1 MADKKEIKSVR
12 ITQRNPFKYYS
23 YNGDEP
29 FSPENKEEI
38 AKFDEAGVSPSS
50 IEDGCKLTIFEEG
63 RFKKAILIPPYTF
76 NLKKSR
82 KKDELVIYKGSS
94 AESDADV
101 LNAALDKLSND
112 DEYSQY
118 PKNGTRIRYKVLQDP
133 YKDQSPL
140 KRESYGS
147 GNYYLNNGCKINIL
161 WIGYNSN
168 TVFSKT
174 DENNKDVSKKEV
186 KVFPPSD
193 GRVKIDGYYVYH
205 KDDKFMYSVGSNFSD
220 YGYFANYYTDYEI
233 VQNIINKLKFAH
245 LKHKENSDW
254 KANFDKLALCDPDTE
269 FCSLIP
275 FVDFLSSPQTPEPPQ
290 APTASETP
298 VSPGSTASGEKPK
311 APIKITSDKSITDKN
326 NPNDLV
332 LKALTNFEFK
342 LSIGTKPAVAPGAT
356 ANGQADNFENSEA
369 EELDEEFLEQPFVGE
384 GENLEKFEQPE
395 TIQLE
400 SQVAASTN
408 FSSTAVESG
417 SLTGGSFDANSNSDG
432 TVSELLASSP
442 VTTEQQAGKYAS
454 QMVKPGFNGTPIY
467 AQSADPRWNK
477 KPYDLGGKC
486 GDNSTVG
493 SSGCG
498 PTSMSMLINHWAA
511 KGKSKFTSPHDMA
524 KIFEKNGCRVCGS
537 GSGISGKKIKD
548 VFKETF
554 GLILEIG
561 IGADKVQSHIEKG
574 IPCVIAGKGY
584 NGNNV
589 LGNPTNAHYDGG
601 HFVCLT
607 GVDPQGRVRV
617 NDPGRA
623 ANAAT
628 EKNPNTG
635 SITHFQSG
643 KKIKECLSSISQTLV
658 AYPVGMSV

>member
-356 ANGQADNFENSEA
+356 ANGQADDFDNSEKA
-369 EELDEEFLEQPFVGE
+369 DDEFYEEPLQIDEVKLLDTIDKETIIIQRDVGRSQQDSTLNE
-384 GENLEKFEQPE
+384 TKEIPGKVDIQKVSTEDDIYQLAGKLARQLGKNEKIKYENLKIGYNKDIHGLCPQG
-395 TIQLE
+395 T
-400 SQVAASTN
+400 QVILAALIGIPKLGKISGN
-408 FSSTAVESG
+408 ADWFSFKNPS
-417 SLTGGSFDANSNSDG
+417 TGG
-432 TVSELLASSP
+432 
-442 VTTEQQAGKYAS
+442 GKA
-454 QMVKPGFNGTPIY
+454 GFNITI
-467 AQSADPRWNK
+467 D
-477 KPYDLGGKC
+477 GK
-486 GDNSTVG
+486 VYY
-493 SSGCG
+493 
-498 PTSMSMLINHWAA
+498 
-511 KGKSKFTSPHDMA
+511 
-524 KIFEKNGCRVCGS
+524 E
-537 GSGISGKKIKD
+537 
-548 VFKETF
+548 
-554 GLILEIG
+554 
-561 IGADKVQSHIEKG
+561 DKVQ
-574 IPCVIAGKGY
+574 
-584 NGNNV
+584 
-589 LGNPTNAHYDGG
+589 
-601 HFVCLT
+601 
-607 GVDPQGRVRV
+607 
-617 NDPGRA
+617 
-623 ANAAT
+623 
-628 EKNPNTG
+628 
-635 SITHFQSG
+635 
-643 KKIKECLSSISQTLV
+643 ISQINGSWKDTYLDPKSRSKWQVGDIIAMGYDSSFNGGKYGHIQIWTGYSWNSDFRQGDKIHQKGLDLNSV
-658 AYPVGMSV
+658 ALWRLNKDGIEAVNSQSNRSS